1 MGMRPLVLAL
11 LLPGLAAAQDGRVVD
26 TGRAT
31 RTGYDEFRFIGF
43 SQACSAAIEYF
54 SYPPT
59 GKGLQGVPE
68 AWKIGTIT
76 LDPGSKRETESW
88 RYAGVIQEAWRR
100 AEADMALETLAREGY
115 DRPGAPEKVRDAPL
129 AKHPDLARILPN
141 PRTFQLGYRTQWP
154 EAPWRLAGVH
164 YHPLGNCALVLF
176 RDERRPRDSW
186 RWKLVKILNPGVRRK
201 RARAHLTNGLLLYEA
216 ADIYGAL
223 EEAAI
228 AAAMDPGYAA
238 ARYHHAVLLAAHGK
252 FDQALVELEAAVAA
266 DPDFKA
272 KAREAVE
279 FERLRGRPGFRRLT
293 DTDRHKWLVT
303 DTDEPLDEFGAEGR
317 RLERSR

>member
-1 MGMRPLVLAL
+1 MRALWILA
-11 LLPGLAAAQDGRVVD
+11 LLPGLASAQDGRVVD

-31 RTGYDEFRFIGF
+31 RAGYDEFRFVGF
-43 SQACSAAIEYF
+43 NKACSAAIEYF
-54 SYPPT
+54 SYPAT

-76 LDPGSKRETESW
+76 LEPGSKREIESW

-100 AEADMALETLAREGY
+100 AEADMALESLAREDYG
-115 DRPGAPEKVRDAPL
+115 RPGFPETVRAAPP
-129 AKHPDLARILPN
+129 AKHPDLGKILPN
-141 PRTFQLGYRTQWP
+141 PRILRSGYRVRWP
-154 EAPWRLAGVH
+154 KAPWRLAGVR

-176 RDERRPRDSW
+176 RDEARPRESW
-186 RWKLVKILNPGVRRK
+186 SWKLVRLLDPGVRRE

-216 ADIYGAL
+216 SDIYGAL
-223 EEAAI
+223 EETAI

-252 FDQALVELEAAVAA
+252 FDLALVELEAAVGA
-266 DPDFKA
+266 DSDFKA
-272 KAREAVE
+272 KARTAVE
-279 FERLRGRPGFRRLT
+279 FERLRGRPGFRKLT
-293 DTDRHKWLVT
+293 DTDGHKWLVT

-317 RLERSR
+317 KLEQAR